1 MENNAQF
8 VEYKSTSG
16 GLFPVTLPRK
26 TMETTAYY
34 MRSEYAD
41 IVAK

>member
-8 VEYKSTSG
+8 VEYKATSG
-16 GLFPVTLPRK
+16 GLFPVTISKKL
-26 TMETTAYY
+26 METAIY
-34 MRSEYAD
+34 MRSEYAE

>member
-26 TMETTAYY
+26 TMETAYY
-34 MRSEYAD
+34 MRSEYGD